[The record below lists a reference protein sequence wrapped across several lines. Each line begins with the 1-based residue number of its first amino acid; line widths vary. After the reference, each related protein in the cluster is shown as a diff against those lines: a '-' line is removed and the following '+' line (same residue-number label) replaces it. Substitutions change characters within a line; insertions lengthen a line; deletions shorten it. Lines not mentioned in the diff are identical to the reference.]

1 MRVKQ
6 TALVVPLA
14 LGLFACPAS
23 QAQDTAP
30 ATHVTVGFK
39 VWHASWQ
46 SYLPAPYTG
55 MTASGAPAI
64 GEDINLVEGGERT
77 NVLPLIAIS
86 YGKYFVS
93 ASYGRFS
100 SDFSASTSPVI
111 GPGGGTIVTSRT
123 DHFVRREGDISIG
136 YFVTPEVGLSIGYK
150 DATENRTTML
160 GIAPQGTP
168 LVKTKARGILLGAIG
183 SFPIQGKLRMYTQ
196 VGYGPA
202 RIKLRFA
209 DPSVASYDTNGR
221 YLIGELGLSYPV
233 LSNYQG
239 ISAATAT
246 FGYRTQTVKTISHGA
261 VSPEDRDLRDVRE
274 GLVLSL
280 NVSI

>member
-6 TALVVPLA
+6 SALVIPLA
-14 LGLFACPAS
+14 FGLLACPTS
-23 QAQDTAP
+23 QAQDSAP

-46 SYLPAPYTG
+46 SYLPASYTG
-55 MTASGAPAI
+55 TTASGGPAI

-86 YGKYFVS
+86 YGKYFMS
-93 ASYGRFS
+93 ASYGRFT
-100 SDFSASTSPVI
+100 SDFFSFTSPYI
-111 GPGGGTIVTSRT
+111 NTGGGTVVTSRT
-123 DHFVRREGDISIG
+123 DHFVRREGDISFG

-160 GIAPQGTP
+160 GIAPQEAP
-168 LVKTKARGILLGAIG
+168 LVRTKARVLLLGAIG

-202 RIKLRFA
+202 RVQLRFA
-209 DPSVASYDTNGR
+209 NPTESYDTNGR
-221 YLIGELGLSYPV
+221 YLIGEIGLSYPL

-239 ISAATAT
+239 ISAATAAI
-246 FGYRTQTVKTISHGA
+246 GYRTQTVKTVSHGF
-261 VSPEDRDLRDVRE
+261 VFHEDRDLRDVRE

>member
-6 TALVVPLA
+6 TALVVSLA
-14 LGLFACPAS
+14 FGFLACPTS

-46 SYLPAPYTG
+46 SYLPAAYTG
-55 MTASGAPAI
+55 TTASGAPAI

-86 YGKYFVS
+86 YGKYFVT

-100 SDFSASTSPVI
+100 SDFFSYSSPYI
-111 GPGGGTIVTSRT
+111 GTNGGNIVTSRT

-150 DATENRTTML
+150 DATENRTTSL
-160 GIAPQGTP
+160 GIAPQETP
-168 LVKTKARGILLGAIG
+168 FVRTKARGLLLGAIG
-183 SFPIQGKLRMYTQ
+183 SFPIQGKLRLYTQ

-202 RIKLRFA
+202 RIQLRFA
-209 DPSVASYDTNGR
+209 DPGTASYDTNGR
-221 YLIGELGLSYPV
+221 YLIGEIGLSYPI

-246 FGYRTQTVKTISHGA
+246 VGYRTQTVKTLTHGS
-261 VSPEDRDLRDVRE
+261 VFHDERWLRDVRE